1 MYKVLIAED
10 ELLTRAGIVSS
21 VNWAQLNMQIV
32 AQADDG
38 IQALQLYR
46 AHYPEIVITDLN
58 MPRLGG
64 VELIGKICEEERP
77 CKIIVVTCV
86 EDVQVI
92 TRLFPYHIFDFLL
105 KSSISPEELQEKL
118 SLAGKELALEGVAS
132 GTASGQRT
140 DEQLLEEFLDMP
152 RGEELLFDASP
163 YWLLFRLY
171 IRGGNRAILSKA
183 VRDLLAEYFLNY
195 SETVVDCRNDMEFTV
210 AFRNRALSEEN
221 LVQRI
226 QLLSKYIYKAFDQEL
241 ICDVECCQLP
251 GEIRK
256 RRDIFFRLAGHVRCL
271 SADVLKNQA
280 SFLADYVANIPSLYA
295 INTFCGKNRQ
305 EYYGNIVK
313 PVEQAMMQDRLSFYD
328 YRQTVIVGLEAFDRA
343 LSLFGPQEL
352 RGHLQ
357 GILDDETFE
366 GIYLRCRD
374 MLRAKSDIL
383 YRADCGYDEI
393 RQSLLY
399 IQENRGDKIALNDV
413 AERVSFSPS
422 YFSTLFKRA
431 MGISFSTYLTF
442 YRIEHAMELLEDDNV
457 FLYEIAEKTGM
468 GDISHFSKT
477 FKTVTGYSP
486 NAWRKMLH
494 HQQPNAEK

>member
-1 MYKVLIAED
+1 M
-10 ELLTRAGIVSS
+10 
-21 VNWAQLNMQIV
+21 
-32 AQADDG
+32 
-38 IQALQLYR
+38 
-46 AHYPEIVITDLN
+46 
-58 MPRLGG
+58 
-64 VELIGKICEEERP
+64 
-77 CKIIVVTCV
+77 
-86 EDVQVI
+86 
-92 TRLFPYHIFDFLL
+92 
-105 KSSISPEELQEKL
+105 
-118 SLAGKELALEGVAS
+118 
-132 GTASGQRT
+132 
-140 DEQLLEEFLDMP
+140 
-152 RGEELLFDASP
+152 
-163 YWLLFRLY
+163 
-171 IRGGNRAILSKA
+171 
-183 VRDLLAEYFLNY
+183 RDLLAEYFLNY

-221 LVQRI
+221 LVQRT

-352 RGHLQ
+352 RGHLH

-494 HQQPNAEK
+494 HQQPNDEK